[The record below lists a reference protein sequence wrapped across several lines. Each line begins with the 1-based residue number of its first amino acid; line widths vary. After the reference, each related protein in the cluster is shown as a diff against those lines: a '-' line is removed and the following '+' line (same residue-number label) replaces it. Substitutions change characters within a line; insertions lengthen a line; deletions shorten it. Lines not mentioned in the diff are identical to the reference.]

1 MICLE
6 IRDKYRSM
14 RPIIELL
21 IDDFQERDL
30 PRVVPRDRSVSV
42 MPGKATVVVGMRR
55 SGKTWFCYQRMHE
68 LLAGDLGKERL
79 VYINFEDERLQPFH
93 TADLQDILYAYYRKY
108 PALKS
113 QRCHLF
119 LDEVHTVPD
128 WDRFVRRVLDTENIE
143 VWVTG
148 SSSKLLSTEIATSLR
163 GRSLA
168 TEIFP
173 FSFREFLRYHECLP
187 DSLTRLGSRQR
198 AELQHLVERYLLV
211 GGFPE
216 VQPVEEEMRR
226 RVHRDY
232 LDVVILRDVAE
243 RHRVSNIAALRAL
256 IRHILASPAA
266 RFSVTRFYANLKQQ
280 GIACSKNDLYLFLEY
295 LQDAFLVYLVPIY
308 SRSEKA
314 RQVNPKKAYVVD
326 TGLIHAA
333 SFQMTGDRGAL
344 LENLVFLHLR
354 RQGVAPAYCVTSTG
368 KEVDFV
374 FSRGGEIELIQTCWT
389 LSQHGTR
396 AREESALLGAM
407 QELGV
412 KRAKIITWLDEGGAA
427 AGIEVIPAW
436 RWLLAE

>member
-1 MICLE
+1 MH
-6 IRDKYRSM
+6 
-14 RPIIELL
+14 PTIEFL
-21 IDDFQERDL
+21 IDDFHERDL
-30 PRVVPRDRSVSV
+30 PRVVLREQSAPV
-42 MPGKATVVVGMRR
+42 MAGKATVVVGMRR
-55 SGKTWFCYQRMHE
+55 SGKTWFCYQRMQE
-68 LLAGDLGKERL
+68 LMASGVGKERQ
-79 VYINFEDERLQPFH
+79 VYINFEDERLQPF
-93 TADLQDILYAYYRKY
+93 TSSDLQDILGAYYRKY
-108 PALKS
+108 PDFKK
-113 QRCHLF
+113 QRCLLF
-119 LDEVHTVPD
+119 LDEVHTVPG

-163 GRSLA
+163 GRSLTA
-168 TEIFP
+168 EIFP
-173 FSFREFLRYHECLP
+173 FSFREFLRFHERLP
-187 DSLTRLGSRQR
+187 VSLTRFGSRQR
-198 AELQHLVERYLLV
+198 AELQHDAGQYLSV

-216 VQPVEEEMRR
+216 VQLVEEEMRR

-256 IRHILASPAA
+256 IRHMLASPAA

-314 RQVNPKKAYVVD
+314 RQVNPKKLYMVD

-344 LENLVFLHLR
+344 LENMVFLHLR
-354 RQGVAPAYCVTSTG
+354 RQGITPAYYVTSSG

-374 FSRGGEIELIQTCWT
+374 VSQGHDIELIQTCWT
-389 LSQHGTR
+389 LRPPATR
-396 AREESALLGAM
+396 EREESALVEAMKELGAK
-407 QELGV
+407 Q
-412 KRAKIITWLDEGGAA
+412 AKIITWLDESTAA
-427 AGIEVIPAW
+427 GGIEVLPAW